1 MNNKNLNFL
10 ELLQE
15 LKIFFSNKEKF
26 KKNEWTEELIYQE
39 IKLKEMIANKLR
51 AENRIYQYNMCIYKL
66 LLHKKEIRNKIE
78 SILDEIELKIKFLEL
93 IEKLFTYL
101 DVLNNVNWIMIDS
114 LIDDII
120 ELKKNLFNIKI
131 NTTTNLKL
139 EIFEKLI
146 EELK

>member
-15 LKIFFSNKEKF
+15 LKIFFSNKEQF
-26 KKNEWTEELIYQE
+26 KKNEWTEELIYEE
-39 IKLKEMIANKLR
+39 IKLKEIIANKLR

-66 LLHKKEIRNKIE
+66 FLDKKEIRNKIE
-78 SILDEIELKIKFLEL
+78 SILDEIEIKIKFLEL

-101 DVLNNVNWIMIDS
+101 DVLNNVNWMTIDS
-114 LIDDII
+114 LIDDTI

-146 EELK
+146 KELK

>member
-51 AENRIYQYNMCIYKL
+51 GENRIYQYNMCIYKL

-120 ELKKNLFNIKI
+120 ELKKKYI
-131 NTTTNLKL
+131 T
-139 EIFEKLI
+139 
-146 EELK
+146 